1 MIVSW
6 PTMFPLRN
14 RPAVY
19 LARLVAFF
27 ALLLVVQEIAMGAPG
42 TSLIFPSD
50 TTWRFRRGTSEASL
64 PVTAWRGTNFNDS
77 AWEQGPAPF
86 LYTTGLTEPPFWNGG
101 PFAGTSVNDMLNAYT
116 TIYLRKSF
124 VVSNAVHA
132 LSLTLTAASDDGFI
146 AWVNGVEIARRNVT
160 TPSPA
165 FNGTAAS
172 QVTEPQPIVDYVTNA
187 VGLLHEGTNVLAVHA
202 LNALIGS
209 SDFAFMTSLSL
220 TSDINPPQVLAL
232 DPSANAEVEALTQI
246 AVTFNQS
253 VSGVDAADLRVNG
266 SAAAGLAVLSP
277 SVYRFMFPQPPTGS
291 VTFAWLVNTGITNS
305 AGDAFAGGAWT
316 CVLNTNLPPVRPY
329 IAEFLADNRGGLRDE
344 DGTASDWIELF
355 NPGTRPVS
363 LDGWFL
369 TDSTNRLAKWRIPN
383 VTLATNAYLVVFASG
398 KNRTNTSSRLH
409 TSFKLNDDG
418 GYLALVRPDGTSVA
432 SEFRYAR
439 QRKNVSYGITRTPSV
454 AERFF
459 SPATPGA
466 ANGVGYAGVV
476 ADTHFTTNR
485 GIFFAPVDVT
495 VWVPTPGATL
505 VLTTNGSEPTLVNGT
520 RAQGT
525 NITVPVAGT
534 TLLRAAAFH
543 GDWLPSDIDTHS
555 YLFPAV
561 VRTQTAPT
569 GAATSWPDPNGGVT
583 ADFGMDSRVINNPL
597 PGYELTNS
605 LLALPT
611 MSIVTPSDG
620 LFGAANGIYPQSLQ
634 DGPAWIRNVSIELIH
649 ADGQSGFQHN
659 VGFNLHGGASRYSTF
674 TPKHGFNALFR
685 TVYGSGELDFS
696 LFPDSPRRRFNRL
709 VLRANSTD
717 SWPVTEWPQQLV
729 NGQLRWRR
737 AEASYVRDQWV
748 RDTQRAMGHPSAHGI
763 YVHFYLNGLYWGLY
777 NIIERPD
784 DDFAAEYFG
793 GDEEDYDVISDATDL
808 HAGDWN
814 AWNQLRGATSLEN
827 DVNYQRLMGNN
838 VDGTRNTNY
847 PVLLDVTNLV
857 DYMLLHIFIGAD
869 DWPDHNWWAIRDRSA
884 RSTGFKF
891 VAWDQEI
898 SINSLIKQHSA
909 WVLLRGGAPYYAEES
924 TGNTPAEVYAHCR
937 ANAEFRQF
945 FADRVQ
951 KHLFNDGALSIS
963 NNIARW
969 LYLSNV
975 IDRAVVA
982 ESARWGDFQRQAQPF
997 RREVEWL
1004 KTNIW
1009 ECSVYFPSNHFV
1021 ALKRFRDANLFPTN
1035 VAPVFRQHGGLV
1047 TSGWLLSITDPNNT
1061 GTIYFTTDG
1070 SDPRLRGGNVSPTA
1084 QVYSTP
1090 HAITTRTMVKA
1101 RVRTGTV
1108 WSALTEAQ
1116 FYVPQDYSALQLTE
1130 IHYNPPKFEGTDGE
1144 RFEFLELQNRGPIA
1158 LDLSGLTFSDG
1169 LDYSFP
1175 NGATLAPN
1183 AFCVL
1188 VNSSNNFARLWPGV
1202 PVRGEYSGKLD
1213 NGGEVLALAHPLGFT
1228 TFAMAYDDMAAWP
1241 VPADGPGASLQRVN
1255 TATNLNDPANW
1266 IASVPTPGAP
1276 FEPDA
1281 DIDSDGLPDVWEI
1294 AHSTDA
1300 FMADADADPDGD
1312 GATNAQEYFAGTEPR
1327 DANSAMRIAWIQSIG
1342 VGAVELRFT
1351 AVSNRSYTVQWRRS
1365 FDSGAWMK
1373 LADVAAEAATRPIT
1387 LPHVDPL
1394 EATRFYRLTSPA
1406 TP

>member
-1 MIVSW
+1 
-6 PTMFPLRN
+6 
-14 RPAVY
+14 
-19 LARLVAFF
+19 
-27 ALLLVVQEIAMGAPG
+27 MGTPS
-42 TSLIFPSD
+42 TSLIFPND
-50 TTWRFRRGTSEASL
+50 TTWRFRRGTSEASV
-64 PVTAWRGTNFNDS
+64 PATAWRQTNYNDS

-86 LYTTGLTEPPFWNGG
+86 LYTTALTEPPFWNGG
-101 PFAGTSVNDMLNAYT
+101 PFAGTSVNDMLNTYT

-124 VVSNAVHA
+124 VVSNSVHA

-209 SDFAFMTSLSL
+209 SDFAFMASLSL
-220 TSDINPPQVLAL
+220 TSDVNPPQMFAL
-232 DPSANAEVEALTQI
+232 DPPANSEVETLTQLT
-246 AVTFNQS
+246 VTFNQA
-253 VSGVDAADLRVNG
+253 VGGVDAADLRVNG
-266 SAAAGLAVLSP
+266 AAAAGLAVVSP
-277 SVYRFMFPQPPTGS
+277 SVHRFMFPQPPTGS
-291 VTFAWLVNTGITNS
+291 VAFAWVPNTGITNS
-305 AGDAFAGGAWT
+305 AGDAFTGGSWS
-316 CVLNTNLPPVRPY
+316 CLLNTNLPPVRPY

-355 NPGTRPVS
+355 NPGTRPIS

-383 VTLATNAYLVVFASG
+383 VSLATNAHLVVFASG
-398 KNRTNTSSRLH
+398 KNRTNTSGRLH

-418 GYLALVRPDGTSVA
+418 GYLALVMPDGTSVA
-432 SEFRYAR
+432 SEYRYAR

-459 SPATPGA
+459 SPATPGT
-466 ANGVGYAGVV
+466 ANAPGYAGVV

-495 VWVPTPGATL
+495 VWVPTVGATL
-505 VLTTNGSEPTLVNGT
+505 VITTNGSEPTLANGT

-525 NITVPVAGT
+525 NITVPIAGT
-534 TLLRAAAFH
+534 TLLRAAAFL

-555 YLFPAV
+555 YLFPAM

-569 GAATSWPDPNGGVT
+569 GAATSWPDPNGGVS
-583 ADFGMDSRVINNPL
+583 ADFAMDSRVINNPL

-611 MSIVTPSDG
+611 ISIVTPSDG

-634 DGPAWIRNVSIELIH
+634 DGPAWIRSVSIELIH
-649 ADGQSGFQHN
+649 PDGQSGFQHN
-659 VGFNLHGGASRYSTF
+659 VGFNLHGGASRFSTF

-685 TVYGSGELDFS
+685 TVYGSGELDFP
-696 LFPDSPRRRFNRL
+696 LFPASPRRKFNRL

-777 NIIERPD
+777 SIIERPD
-784 DDFAAEYFG
+784 DDFAAEYLG
-793 GDEEDYDVISDATDL
+793 GDEEDYDAISDATDL

-814 AWNQLRGATSLEN
+814 AWNQLRGATGLEN
-827 DVNYQRLMGNN
+827 DASYQRLMGNN
-838 VDGTRNTNY
+838 PDGTRNTNY

-869 DWPDHNWWAIRDRSA
+869 DWPDHNWWAVRDRSA

-898 SINSLIKQHSA
+898 SINSLVKQHSS

-963 NNIARW
+963 HNIARW
-969 LYLSNV
+969 LSLSNV
-975 IDRAVVA
+975 IDRAIVA
-982 ESARWGDFQRQAQPF
+982 ESARWGDFQRPAQPF
-997 RREVEWL
+997 RREVEWVR
-1004 KTNIW
+1004 TNIW

-1021 ALKRFRDANLFPTN
+1021 ALKRFRDANLYPTN
-1035 VAPVFRQHGGLV
+1035 FAPIFSQHGGLV
-1047 TSGWLLSITDPNNT
+1047 TNGWQLSIMNPNNT
-1061 GTIYFTTDG
+1061 GTMYFTTDG

-1084 QVYSTP
+1084 QVYATP
-1090 HAITTRTMVKA
+1090 HPITTRTVVKA

-1116 FYVPQDYSALQLTE
+1116 FFVPQDYSALQLTE

-1144 RFEFLELQNRGPIA
+1144 RFEFLELQNRGPVV

-1169 LDYSFP
+1169 LDYTFP
-1175 NGATLAPN
+1175 SGATLAPN
-1183 AFCVL
+1183 AFWIL
-1188 VNSSNNFARLWPGV
+1188 VNSSNNFARLWPGARV
-1202 PVRGEYSGKLD
+1202 QGEYRGKLD

-1228 TFAMAYDDMAAWP
+1228 AFVMAYDDMAAWP

-1255 TATNLNDPANW
+1255 TLTNLNDPANW

-1276 FEPDA
+1276 FNPDA
-1281 DIDSDGLPDVWEI
+1281 DTDSDGLPDVWEVF
-1294 AHSTDA
+1294 HSTDA
-1300 FMADADADPDGD
+1300 LVADADADPDGD
-1312 GATNAQEYFAGTEPR
+1312 GATNAQEYLAGTEPR
-1327 DANSAMRIAWIQSIG
+1327 DANSAMRIAWIQSTG
-1342 VGAVELRFT
+1342 VGAVGLRFT

-1365 FDSGAWMK
+1365 ADSGAWTK
-1373 LADVAAEAATRPIT
+1373 LADIAAEPATRTIT
-1387 LPHVDPL
+1387 VPHIDPL
-1394 EATRFYRLTSPA
+1394 ETTRFYRLTSPA